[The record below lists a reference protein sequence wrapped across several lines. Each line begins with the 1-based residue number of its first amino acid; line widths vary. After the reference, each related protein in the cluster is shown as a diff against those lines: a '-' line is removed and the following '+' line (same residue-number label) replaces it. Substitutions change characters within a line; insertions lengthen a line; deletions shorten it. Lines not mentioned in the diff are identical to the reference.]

1 MRKLSADANRQTV
14 PISAVRCQ
22 ASESMNTTARRAESN
37 ATPCTFN
44 LAMSARAS
52 TLGSRI
58 FRPSLL
64 AKGLRSIE
72 FETTNCC
79 QRGLGKISLLG
90 IPVVSNSRFAPEAH
104 GFFY

>member
-1 MRKLSADANRQTV
+1 MLESAAF
-14 PISAVRCQ
+14 S
-22 ASESMNTTARRAESN
+22 
-37 ATPCTFN
+37 

-104 GFFY
+104 GFFLLSTTNKSSEKYTR